1 MPHLHHNLRV
11 IQYNIHRFLDKS
23 GSSTLSHISHA
34 LESLSPDVLTLNE
47 MDITTTPTAFEHLSN
62 TLNLPHVEFFGHVK
76 ERYGN
81 AILSKYPLT
90 RTLSTHLRGG
100 TELEFPPGTLKLNG
114 DISKLGE
121 KHRIVR
127 GLVVVEM
134 NHPVAGKILIGCTH
148 LDHIDIEQRKV
159 QLQHI
164 VESFQAS
171 DDRPAILCGDFN
183 ALRRNDYSGKQWKA
197 LEDRARENKW
207 SPPSF
212 GDLDML
218 ISSGFVDSGLVESGG
233 ESGASNE
240 SKFTAPTEE
249 DSMYRIDYCFLKSNS
264 DVDIL
269 PLKCYPDT
277 TIALSDHY
285 PLVVDLE
292 LTCKGGTRN
301 KL

>member
-23 GSSTLSHISHA
+23 GSSTLSQISHA

-121 KHRIVR
+121 IT
-127 GLVVVEM
+127 ESIESM
-134 NHPVAGKILIGCTH
+134 EPVG
-148 LDHIDIEQRKV
+148 
-159 QLQHI
+159 
-164 VESFQAS
+164 S
-171 DDRPAILCGDFN
+171 
-183 ALRRNDYSGKQWKA
+183 
-197 LEDRARENKW
+197 
-207 SPPSF
+207 
-212 GDLDML
+212 
-218 ISSGFVDSGLVESGG
+218 VDPVI
-233 ESGASNE
+233 
-240 SKFTAPTEE
+240 P
-249 DSMYRIDYCFLKSNS
+249 
-264 DVDIL
+264 
-269 PLKCYPDT
+269 
-277 TIALSDHY
+277 
-285 PLVVDLE
+285 
-292 LTCKGGTRN
+292 
-301 KL
+301 